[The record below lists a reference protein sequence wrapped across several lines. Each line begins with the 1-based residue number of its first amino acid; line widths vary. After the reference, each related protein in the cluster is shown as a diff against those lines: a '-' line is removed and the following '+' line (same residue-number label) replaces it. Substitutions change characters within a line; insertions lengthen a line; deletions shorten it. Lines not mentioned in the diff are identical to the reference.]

1 MKVYVVGGN
10 DFYASW
16 IENCELCDSVE
27 DADVVF
33 FTGGEDVSPELYQAK
48 KHPTTYS
55 NVARDVEEVKIF
67 NQVKPSQLVLGVCRG
82 SQFVCVMNGGK
93 LVQNC
98 DNHALYGVHSIKNK
112 EGEKY
117 AITSTHHQ
125 MQYPYNLNP
134 KDYDVLYTASDNLS
148 TYYQG
153 DLINTSKILK
163 HGEPEI
169 VLYHSEGLPKCLAI
183 QGHPEMMLPSA
194 LHTMLNNLIIN
205 NL

>member
-33 FTGGEDVSPELYQAK
+33 FTGGEDVSPELYQEK

-169 VLYHSEGLPKCLAI
+169 VLYHATGLPKCLAI
-183 QGHPEMMLPSA
+183 QGHPEMMLHSE